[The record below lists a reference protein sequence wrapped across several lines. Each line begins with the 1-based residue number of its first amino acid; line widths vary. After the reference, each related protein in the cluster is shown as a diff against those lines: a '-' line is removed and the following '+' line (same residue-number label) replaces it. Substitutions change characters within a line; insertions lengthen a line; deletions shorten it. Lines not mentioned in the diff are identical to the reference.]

1 MLAKISKYA
10 VFILTVLVA
19 NYLGELFFQY
29 TKAYQRHDYTSVLVG
44 MLIVVAIYVPVFT
57 FLEKYI
63 KKLSESYLRTSK
75 SMSKSKAQGVLI
87 GFAVA
92 FLVLFYLYARLW
104 FGLHPINDLKAVF
117 F

>member
-1 MLAKISKYA
+1 MLAKISKYS

-63 KKLSESYLRTSK
+63 KKLSETYIRTSR
-75 SMSKSKAQGVLI
+75 SMSKSKAQGFLI
-87 GFAVA
+87 GFGVA
-92 FLVLFYLYARLW
+92 FLILFYLYGKLW
-104 FGLHPINDLKAVF
+104 FGLDLIQDLKALIF
-117 F
+117 